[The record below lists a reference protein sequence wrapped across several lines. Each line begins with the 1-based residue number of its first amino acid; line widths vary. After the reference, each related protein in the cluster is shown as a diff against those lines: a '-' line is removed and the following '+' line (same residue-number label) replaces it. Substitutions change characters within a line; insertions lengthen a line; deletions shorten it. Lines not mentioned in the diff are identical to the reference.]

1 MRVGSF
7 HHAGTV
13 FQLHVHVVAEGA
25 REATELLRFRDALR
39 ADPALVAGYVAAK
52 QAVLAAAATEGVVYA
67 SGDAFEYV
75 QAKGP
80 FIDRVLGAA
89 APGDPGE
96 QAG

>member
-1 MRVGSF
+1 
-7 HHAGTV
+7 
-13 FQLHVHVVAEGA
+13 VAEEDPDA
-25 REATELLRFRDALR
+25 VELLQFRDALR

-52 QAVLAAAATEGVVYA
+52 RAALAAAAAKGASYV
-67 SGDAFEYV
+67 SGDAMEYV

-80 FIDRVLGAA
+80 FIERALGVV